1 MKLYAVKQVNR
12 GLIKGPGHSPFSSHS
27 SAFMSKTAWT
37 PPRVPLSRSPNS
49 NGWVPHKGGHSW
61 SGHCRTGPNI
71 SCQHAKISRRN
82 QSKQVPWSQPRA
94 HLPWDPLSSLYQW
107 SSEIY
112 PYTYIYIYIDIYIY
126 IYIYEAPRSSRS
138 GPALARRRSRTGCGS
153 LMMNTYIYIY
163 MNMYMCLHTQ
173 SITIYIYI
181 YIYIISRLTS
191 LFQFRLTFYHT
202 SV

>member
-112 PYTYIYIYIDIYIY
+112 PYTYIYIYMKLRDLLARGQRWRGGDRGRAVAAWWWIHIYIY
-126 IYIYEAPRSSRS
+126 IWI
-138 GPALARRRSRTGCGS
+138 CICVCIH
-153 LMMNTYIYIY
+153 N
-163 MNMYMCLHTQ
+163 Q
-173 SITIYIYI
+173 
-181 YIYIISRLTS
+181 
-191 LFQFRLTFYHT
+191 
-202 SV
+202 